1 MFAGLCVELRIRSNI
16 FVNLNLMFLLL
27 QKTSNE
33 KDSNEKDSNE
43 RDSNEKEIWE
53 ENILREDVPRKVSN
67 EKEIWEENI
76 LREDVPRKVSNR
88 NEIWEDKNIVIPKP
102 YHLSSILDDQF
113 LMYKIVSI
121 SFKFP
126 NKARE
131 WIDENLYDGSVQHGK
146 ILGDGK
152 NILSSLNLEY
162 LLLPK
167 RRREFRILNQFDPE
181 NDHVGFSNGKDI
193 QNDEEL
199 MERDQHLSVDT
210 TQIIKCFIWPSYRLE
225 DLICMNRYWFNTNDG
240 SRSAML
246 RIRMYPLTFN

>member
-1 MFAGLCVELRIRSNI
+1 VLDHMFIKKEGKEHNQNDKAGKVEDKKTGKVEDKKTGKVEDQKTDEKKKTHQVFVQYKSVEGIGEESIFKLSDVCRVMCGIKDPVQYLWTNI
-16 FVNLNLMFLLL
+16 HQGNVNLNLMFLLL

-53 ENILREDVPRKVSN
+53 ENILQEDVTRKVRN

-88 NEIWEDKNIVIPKP
+88 NEIWEDKNIVIPEP
-102 YHLSSILDDQF
+102 YRLSSILDDQF

-131 WIDENLYDGSVQHGK
+131 WIDENLYDGSMKRGK
-146 ILGDGK
+146 IMGDGK
-152 NILSSLNLEY
+152 NILSSLNLED
-162 LLLPK
+162 LFLPK
-167 RRREFRILNQFDPE
+167 RRREF
-181 NDHVGFSNGKDI
+181 
-193 QNDEEL
+193 
-199 MERDQHLSVDT
+199 
-210 TQIIKCFIWPSYRLE
+210 
-225 DLICMNRYWFNTNDG
+225 
-240 SRSAML
+240 
-246 RIRMYPLTFN
+246 

>member
-1 MFAGLCVELRIRSNI
+1 
-16 FVNLNLMFLLL
+16 MFLLL
-27 QKTSNE
+27 QKTSNA
-33 KDSNEKDSNE
+33 KDSNE
-43 RDSNEKEIWE
+43 RYNNEKEIWE

-88 NEIWEDKNIVIPKP
+88 NEIWEDKNIVIPEP
-102 YHLSSILDDQF
+102 YRLSSILYDQF

-126 NKARE
+126 NKSWE

-152 NILSSLNLEY
+152 NILSSLNLED

-167 RRREFRILNQFDPE
+167 RRREF
-181 NDHVGFSNGKDI
+181 
-193 QNDEEL
+193 
-199 MERDQHLSVDT
+199 
-210 TQIIKCFIWPSYRLE
+210 
-225 DLICMNRYWFNTNDG
+225 
-240 SRSAML
+240 
-246 RIRMYPLTFN
+246 